1 LKIKRWVYILFVL
14 LFVLAGCTSS
24 KSDVAK
30 MKSSLMKSSDSVGK
44 QEGSIAVS
52 NKGMKNDQSDL
63 VNSKYSNQKV
73 IYQAELSIR
82 VKNFNQTLQNIEDHA
97 NKYGGYIAESN
108 VSREGKEQL
117 NGNITIRIPQDNF
130 REFLKDTEGQA
141 TEVIQRNIKGLDVT
155 EEYVDLESRM
165 KSKRAVEERLLSFM
179 KNATKTEDLLKI
191 SQDLAPVQEE
201 IETIEGRMKYL
212 QNQTTFSTVIISL
225 YETKIIVPNLDNKNW
240 NTWEKTKKQFVKST
254 NLLLAGLSSLFI
266 IIFGNLPIFIV
277 LIILGFITIFIFRKR
292 KKKN

>member
-1 LKIKRWVYILFVL
+1 LKIKRWVYIFFAL
-14 LFVLAGCTSS
+14 LFVLAGCSS
-24 KSDVAK
+24 NKSDDAK
-30 MKSSLMKSSDSVGK
+30 MDNSSMKSSDSGGK
-44 QEGSIAVS
+44 REGSIAVS
-52 NKGMKNDQSDL
+52 NKGVKSDQSDL
-63 VNSKYSNQKV
+63 ENSKPSNQKV

-82 VKNFNQTLQNIEDHA
+82 VKNFNQTLQNIEDLA

-201 IETIEGRMKYL
+201 IETIQGRMKYL
-212 QNQTTFSTVIISL
+212 QNQTTFSTVTISL
-225 YETKIIVPNLDNKNW
+225 YETKIIVSHLDNKNL
-240 NTWEKTKKQFVKST
+240 NTWEKTRKQFVKST
-254 NLLLAGLSSLFI
+254 NLLLAGFSSLFI

-292 KKKN
+292 KKNN